1 MKKLLYIY
9 NPAAG
14 RKTAKINLSDV
25 LEVFARQGYEITVHP
40 TQARGDAA
48 GTAREQG
55 PNFDR
60 VVCCGGDGTDRK
72 STRLNSSHR

>member
-1 MKKLLYIY
+1 MKRLLYIY

-40 TQARGDAA
+40 TQ
-48 GTAREQG
+48 
-55 PNFDR
+55 
-60 VVCCGGDGTDRK
+60 
-72 STRLNSSHR
+72 

>member
-14 RKTAKINLSDV
+14 RKSAKINLSDA
-25 LEVFARQGYEITVHP
+25 LEVFTRQGYEITVRP

-48 GTAREQG
+48 AAAREQG
-55 PNFDR
+55 PDLTGW
-60 VVCCGGDGTDRK
+60 CAAAGTAR
-72 STRLNSSHR
+72 

>member
-14 RKTAKINLSDV
+14 RKTARASLSDV

-40 TQARGDAA
+40 TQARGDAEIGRA
-48 GTAREQG
+48 H
-55 PNFDR
+55 
-60 VVCCGGDGTDRK
+60 V
-72 STRLNSSHR
+72 